1 MSLVSLLVTPLN
13 FCKQSTAT
21 LSAYNEASSW
31 VSAFP
36 TQVVQYRI
44 RFKIITFAGNRALLR
59 NPQRIQHLS

>member
-1 MSLVSLLVTPLN
+1 MPLVSLLVTPLY

-21 LSAYNEASSW
+21 LFAYNEASYS

-44 RFKIITFAGNRALLR
+44 RFKIISFAGNTALLI
-59 NPQRIQHLS
+59 NPQRIKHLS